1 MKLIDLLSVIDDS
14 AMVDGSAMVVVVD
27 SLNNELSRYDSKN
40 SIDYMYNDCDIVTIY
55 HQQDAIVIMIN
66 L

>member
-1 MKLIDLLSVIDDS
+1 MKLIDLLCMI
-14 AMVDGSAMVVVVD
+14 
-27 SLNNELSRYDSKN
+27 NELSRYDSKN

>member
-1 MKLIDLLSVIDDS
+1 MKLIDLLCVIDDS
-14 AMVDGSAMVVVVD
+14 AMVDGSAMVVVD
-27 SLNNELSRYDSKN
+27 TLNNELSRYDSKN

-55 HQQDAIVIMIN
+55 HKQDAIVIMIN